1 MNTAKSLHR
10 ITRAA
15 FPQFHLFAVFV
26 VIAILASG
34 AHGQSTPEMEKCLQ
48 SVDDA
53 QVNLT
58 KTEDT
63 GRPGAKVEEEAIALI
78 PIAIRLCKQGNFAD
92 AEKLVGYLR
101 HLLAD

>member
-1 MNTAKSLHR
+1 MNTHGFSGSLVRRASLH
-10 ITRAA
+10 
-15 FPQFHLFAVFV
+15 FNFFALAVLV
-26 VIAILASG
+26 GTLASV
-34 AHGQSTPEMEKCLQ
+34 AHGQSMSEMEKCLQ
-48 SVDDA
+48 SVEDA

-63 GRPGAKVEEEAIALI
+63 GRPGAKVEKEAIELI
-78 PIAIRLCKQGNFAD
+78 PIALRLCRQGNYAD

>member
-1 MNTAKSLHR
+1 MKSHDSLVSLVRRASLH
-10 ITRAA
+10 
-15 FPQFHLFAVFV
+15 FHFFALAVL
-26 VIAILASG
+26 IATLASV
-34 AHGQSTPEMEKCLQ
+34 AHGKTMSEMEKCLQ
-48 SVDDA
+48 SVEDA

-63 GRPGAKVEEEAIALI
+63 GRPGAKVEKEAVELI
-78 PIAIRLCKQGNFAD
+78 PIALRLCRQGNYAD

>member
-1 MNTAKSLHR
+1 MKTRHYFGTFKR
-10 ITRAA
+10 ITRT
-15 FPQFHLFAVFV
+15 PVHLFGVLTL
-26 VIAILASG
+26 IAILAAG
-34 AHGQSTPEMEKCLQ
+34 AHGKSVSETEKCLQ

-63 GRPGAKVEEEAIALI
+63 GRPGAKVEKEAVELI
-78 PIAIRLCKQGNFAD
+78 PIAIRLCRQGNFAD
-92 AEKLVGYLR
+92 AEKLVAYLR

>member
-1 MNTAKSLHR
+1 MNTRNVSGCSPRKASSH
-10 ITRAA
+10 
-15 FPQFHLFAVFV
+15 FHVFALVAL
-26 VIAILASG
+26 IAVSASV
-34 AHGQSTPEMEKCLQ
+34 AHGQSNSEMEKCLQ
-48 SVDDA
+48 SVEDA

-63 GRPGAKVEEEAIALI
+63 GRPGAKVEKEAIELI
-78 PIAIRLCKQGNFAD
+78 PIALRLCRQGNYAD

>member
-1 MNTAKSLHR
+1 MGNPSLPLHV
-10 ITRAA
+10 
-15 FPQFHLFAVFV
+15 FAGLIL
-26 VIAILASG
+26 IAILAAS
-34 AHGQSTPEMEKCLQ
+34 AHGQKMSELNKCLQ

-53 QVNLT
+53 RVNLT

-63 GRPGAKVEEEAIALI
+63 GRPGAKVEKEAMDLM
-78 PIAIRLCKQGNFAD
+78 PIAIRLCRQGNFSD